1 MLEVSNIN
9 EKDNDNNIK
18 IDISGIELKLELG
31 DMSDSISESAIR
43 LLKSESPKY
52 ISDNNSN
59 GSDSSSSDKSFSD
72 DEGNNE
78 VNNEKIM
85 SKGSIIM
92 RRKRKLSYNYV
103 KQRYNKYYEQD
114 TIHKISSSLDILAT
128 FLKGQKHIYMEA
140 QHETTSLL
148 YKLMFP
154 AIFFSTLCSV
164 LSQVSSEYLLNGFV
178 LACINGTTSFL
189 LAIINYVKLEAR
201 SEAHKIS
208 SHQYDTLLTNI
219 EFESGQILLFSD
231 PIVTDDYCIKKIKK
245 FKEMLNE
252 ISMNSRRKNN
262 YHDEQIERFIN
273 EIYHKKHEAERIM
286 FKDIK
291 NIIKTTESKIEDI
304 KKTNQFIVPRNIR
317 YKYPIIYHTN
327 IFLLIK
333 KIDDFKSRILTSLKN
348 VKNEIRHLDC
358 MEETDDKKKN
368 ELLEA
373 RLNELFIKKRR
384 ITDVLL
390 TINTAYSQ
398 IDDIFAREI
407 IMAEIQK
414 RNKGLFYLNYCF
426 KIFFTPFRCCIK
438 DFDNKFIPKEYIKI
452 SNDNN
457 LLDKINVGNISEIYK
472 TLGID
477 YIEKTMNKVVN

>member
-1 MLEVSNIN
+1 MLEITHRDSSDNHENNEIKLDISNIVLN
-9 EKDNDNNIK
+9 LSDFENKMTTNGIK
-18 IDISGIELKLELG
+18 
-31 DMSDSISESAIR
+31 
-43 LLKSESPKY
+43 LLSTSHSPKY

-72 DEGNNE
+72 DDYKYKNKKKN
-78 VNNEKIM
+78 K
-85 SKGSIIM
+85 
-92 RRKRKLSYNYV
+92 KLSYNYV
-103 KQRYNKYYEQD
+103 KHRYNKYYEQD

-140 QHETTSLL
+140 QYETTSLL

-164 LSQVSSEYLLNGFV
+164 LSQVSSVYLLNGLV
-178 LACINGTTSFL
+178 LACINGATSFL

-208 SHQYDTLLTNI
+208 SHQYDNLLTII

-231 PIVTDDYCIKKIKK
+231 PILTDDYCMKKIKK
-245 FKEMLNE
+245 YKEMLKEVSFTTKKINH
-252 ISMNSRRKNN
+252 
-262 YHDEQIERFIN
+262 YHEEKIEQFIN
-273 EIYHKKHEAERIM
+273 EIYHKKNEEERKI

-291 NIIKTTESKIEDI
+291 NIIKNTESKIEDI

-348 VKNEIRHLDC
+348 VKNEIRHLNN
-358 MEETDDKKKN
+358 MEQTEDNEKN
-368 ELLEA
+368 IKLEN
-373 RLNELFIKKRR
+373 RLDELFIKKRR
-384 ITDVLL
+384 ITDTLL

-407 IMAEIQK
+407 ILAEIQK
-414 RNKGLFYLNYCF
+414 KNKFLFQINSIF
-426 KIFFTPFRCCIK
+426 KIICCPIK
-438 DFDNKFIPKEYIKI
+438 GCLKNYDTMFIPTEYIKI
-452 SNDNN
+452 NSENN
-457 LLDKINVGNISEIYK
+457 LLDKINIGNISEIYK

-477 YIEKTMNKVVN
+477 YIEKKMGNI

>member
-1 MLEVSNIN
+1 MLGITKNN
-9 EKDNDNNIK
+9 ENEQTN
-18 IDISGIELKLELG
+18 IDISGIELKLDLG
-31 DMSDSISESAIR
+31 DMSDSVPNSVIK

-72 DEGNNE
+72 DDNDIIPNNIISK
-78 VNNEKIM
+78 NRIINASIM
-85 SKGSIIM
+85 KK
-92 RRKRKLSYNYV
+92 KRKLSYNYV

-164 LSQVSSEYLLNGFV
+164 LSQVSSEYLLDGFV

-245 FKEMLNE
+245 YKQMLNE
-252 ISMNSRRKNN
+252 ISMNSKRENK
-262 YHDEQIERFIN
+262 YHEEQIERFIN
-273 EIYHKKHEAERIM
+273 EIYHKKHEEERIM
-286 FKDIK
+286 FKNIK
-291 NIIKTTESKIEDI
+291 NVIKTTENKIEDI

-317 YKYPIIYHTN
+317 YKFPIIYHTN

-358 MEETDDKKKN
+358 MEETNDNEKN
-368 ELLEA
+368 LLLEKK
-373 RLNELFIKKRR
+373 LNILFIKKRR

-407 IMAEIQK
+407 IMAELQK
-414 RNKGLFYLNYCF
+414 RNAGLFKMNYFF
-426 KIFFTPFRCCIK
+426 KIFFAPLKCCIK
-438 DFDNKFIPKEYIKI
+438 DFDNKFIPKDYIKI

-457 LLDKINVGNISEIYK
+457 LLDKINVGNISDIYK

-477 YIEKTMNKVVN
+477 YIEKTINTFDN

>member
-1 MLEVSNIN
+1 MLGITKNN
-9 EKDNDNNIK
+9 ENEQTN

-31 DMSDSISESAIR
+31 DMSDSVPNSVIR
-43 LLKSESPKY
+43 LLKSDSPKY

-72 DEGNNE
+72 DDNDRISNNIISK
-78 VNNEKIM
+78 NTIINASIM
-85 SKGSIIM
+85 KK
-92 RRKRKLSYNYV
+92 KRKLSYNYV

-164 LSQVSSEYLLNGFV
+164 LSQVSSEYLLDGFV

-245 FKEMLNE
+245 YKQMLNE
-252 ISMNSRRKNN
+252 ISMNSKRENK
-262 YHDEQIERFIN
+262 YHEEQIERFIN
-273 EIYHKKHEAERIM
+273 EIYHKKHEEERIM
-286 FKDIK
+286 FKNIK
-291 NIIKTTESKIEDI
+291 NVIKTTENKIEDI

-317 YKYPIIYHTN
+317 YKFPIIYHTN

-358 MEETDDKKKN
+358 MEETNDNEKN
-368 ELLEA
+368 LLLEK
-373 RLNELFIKKRR
+373 RLNILFIKKRR

-414 RNKGLFYLNYCF
+414 RNKGLFNLNYCF
-426 KIFFTPFRCCIK
+426 KIFFTPLKCCIK
-438 DFDNKFIPKEYIKI
+438 DFDNKFIPKDYIKI

-457 LLDKINVGNISEIYK
+457 LLDKINVGNISDIYK

-477 YIEKTMNKVVN
+477 YIEKTINTFDN